1 MSIISSISTVVSIIE
16 LAYKGYKWV
25 DNLTPQ
31 IDRAYAN
38 ALKRWAPN
46 KGVRS
51 SFAHKQLSTMQ
62 ELSKYIIDKNSIN
75 GEIRLLLE
83 YFEDELKQDSCT
95 YLRIIEIIGQENL
108 VISKSIQG
116 SVYEIAQ
123 KMDDVF
129 SRISSQNER
138 TNTLLCN
145 IGERLDVKQK
155 TTIPPVIY
163 SDVNGYIQRTARVY
177 QTYDINIYLEK
188 NKFDPKPLSQYVI
201 EGDRLIALYSDAQ
214 LGKSTEL
221 KRLAFELYD
230 SNLYNP
236 FLFNLS
242 QYNGKLSL
250 EELVKISD
258 RFNSEK
264 VDVLILDGLDE
275 VADGN
280 REDLITEIE
289 YIAENHPNLYIIIS
303 CRSNFEA
310 TNSISGFKKLYL
322 NQLSWDDIEIYIKER
337 CIRYDALIHEIQD
350 KQYYEVAFSPFY
362 LNESIKYFQER
373 GELPANKTILYE
385 EFINRCFCIDNDRK
399 PNKGK
404 IVSLKTKLY
413 PVLRHIAFCM
423 LSSQRQ
429 EISADELNSELCI
442 TEDIIQQCLGTSLLY
457 NDGVNNMKFIHNSF
471 KEYIVAKYLSQLSF
485 NQVQSVIC
493 YNGTTKIKPTMYNT
507 SVLLLGVID
516 KSDELFNSLM
526 SWLINDYKELL
537 VRCGFEVLDEGQRN
551 QIFRDVYNDYKEK
564 HLWIG
569 YDFSKP
575 LIHFGNTKESLLF
588 LLEQIRE
595 EETYSTNMI
604 NALNMLKYAKFELMQ
619 AEEFEQAKLLLLS
632 VLQKYQDNVEYGSY
646 LCRPFENACFLTAQ
660 TISDFFEA
668 IKETT
673 NCNIINYFCTLV
685 CKIDQCDSY
694 ADWIFSK
701 MQYVHN
707 YTDECGIGHTV
718 SKDYF
723 IRFLK
728 NLKSPYN
735 IIKAISCCE
744 DLKECS
750 FSWSNEELWYT
761 SLFANLTKYSEISSP
776 VIDEVISIIS
786 ATEQQKLTL
795 SYCHGYYSFFSARAN
810 PNQIFEKHYLIAK
823 QLLKELSE
831 EKDEAKWI
839 EFYKSLNVV
848 VILLDN
854 DGLMNILSD
863 DTVDEQIIHWLCNI
877 VMSYPA
883 ISGEFI
889 SKINSRF
896 EHLNRWKTD
905 WNKRKKEA
913 LDILFERDSFT
924 FKVQEV
930 IAEKQKIATDIDS
943 RRELFSINTNDSVI
957 QFIWW
962 CKEPKK
968 KHVETSVIR
977 EKLKD
982 DVEYICFFINQ
993 LPIPSHSRD
1002 NEKITINDTQKGKLK
1017 EIVIFA
1023 LANPTKF
1030 SHIECLIRIIVE
1042 YNLVIPDT
1050 LLLKLFPYSHM
1061 HIAYTRKSKMNSKF
1075 HSSDI
1080 FLDYL
1085 GDNISDMQL
1094 LDQQIEEWITSI
1106 RSSQYQ
1112 FYQAITE
1119 HIVSYRKRHL
1129 YKYFKQ
1135 LLEKSTE
1142 YSYRLNIAICITK
1155 LGREGVEIVNGMLN
1169 DLNESEKLYYYEHI
1183 LFPEDKSCIINKERV
1198 CICKIIETR
1207 YSTYEDRLK
1216 EKALRILLNLGS
1228 NKALEWGLEYIK
1240 LHEEWKYQ
1248 DHFPSLHKYDSDY
1261 IESLSAYFDIA
1272 TSVTIPKLRIHSMI
1286 DSVIYALK
1294 VIANESEEMRDKVVG
1309 MFKQK
1314 ADIEDLFYLHRIA
1327 DETFDK
1333 YFETNYGVITLQQ
1346 ASGLY
1351 QSIAATY

>member
-1 MSIISSISTVVSIIE
+1 MEPISIISSISTVVSIIE

-31 IDRAYAN
+31 IDRAYAK
-38 ALKRWAPN
+38 ALKKWAPN

-83 YFEDELKQDSCT
+83 YFEEELKQDSCT

-108 VISKSIQG
+108 AISKSIQS
-116 SVYEIAQ
+116 SVNGINQ
-123 KMDDVF
+123 KIDDVSITIF
-129 SRISSQNER
+129 SQNER
-138 TNTLLCN
+138 INTLLCT
-145 IGERLDVKQK
+145 IIEQLDAKQK
-155 TTIPPVIY
+155 TTILPAIY
-163 SDVNGYIQRTARVY
+163 YDVDGYIQRTARVY
-177 QTYDINIYLEK
+177 QAYDISVYLEK
-188 NKFDPKPLSQYVI
+188 NKLDPKPLSQYVI

-221 KRLAFELYD
+221 RRLAFELYD

-242 QYNGKLSL
+242 QYNGKSRL

-258 RFNSEK
+258 RFNAEK

-275 VADGN
+275 VADNN

-289 YIAENHPNLYIIIS
+289 YIAENYPDLYIIVS

-310 TNSISGFKKLYL
+310 TNGISGFKKLYL

-337 CIRYDALIHEIQD
+337 CIRYDALIHEIQE
-350 KQYYEVAFSPFY
+350 KKYYEVAFSPFY
-362 LNESIKYFQER
+362 LNESIKYFQEK

-385 EFINRCFCIDNDRK
+385 EFINRCFYIDNNRK

-404 IVSLKTKLY
+404 VVSLKTRLY
-413 PVLRHIAFCM
+413 PILRHIAFCM

-429 EISADELNSELCI
+429 DISADELNSELSI
-442 TEDIIQQCLGTSLLY
+442 TEDIIQQCLSTSLLY
-457 NDGVNNMKFIHNSF
+457 NDELNNIKFIHNSF
-471 KEYIVAKYLSQLSF
+471 KEYIVAKHLSQLSF
-485 NQVQSVIC
+485 SQVQSVIC

-526 SWLINDYKELL
+526 SWLISDYKELL
-537 VRCGFEVLDEGQRN
+537 VRCGFEILDEGERN
-551 QIFRDVYNDYKEK
+551 QIFRDVFNDYKEK
-564 HLWIG
+564 HLWIE
-569 YDFSKP
+569 YDFSNS

-588 LLEQIRE
+588 LLEEIRC

-619 AEEFEQAKLLLLS
+619 AEEFEQARQLLLS
-632 VLQKYQDNVEYGSY
+632 VLHKYRDNVEYGSY
-646 LCRPFENACFLTAQ
+646 LCRPFENACFLSSQ
-660 TISDFFEA
+660 IISDFFAA

-707 YTDECGIGHTV
+707 YTDERGIGHTV

-723 IRFLK
+723 VRFLK
-728 NLKSPYN
+728 KLKNPHN

-750 FSWSNEELWYT
+750 FSWSNEDICYT
-761 SLFANLTKYSEISSP
+761 SLFANLMKYSKTSP
-776 VIDEVISIIS
+776 SIIDEAISTVSIV
-786 ATEQQKLTL
+786 EEQKLTL
-795 SYCHGYYSFFSARAN
+795 SYSQGYYSFFSLIADAN
-810 PNQIFEKHYLIAK
+810 KIFEEHYLVVK

-831 EKDEAKWI
+831 KRDDAKWV
-839 EFYKSLNVV
+839 EFHKSLNIIVV
-848 VILLDN
+848 LLDN
-854 DGLMNILSD
+854 DRLTNILSD
-863 DTVDEQIIHWLCNI
+863 DTIDEQIINWLCNI
-877 VMSYPA
+877 ILSYPA
-883 ISGEFI
+883 ISSEFI
-889 SKINSRF
+889 AKINSRF
-896 EHLNRWKTD
+896 EHFNKWKTD

-913 LDILFERDSFT
+913 LDILFERELFAT
-924 FKVQEV
+924 KVKDV
-930 IAEKQKIATDIDS
+930 ISGKQQIVTDTDS
-943 RRELFSINTNDSVI
+943 RREFFSMDTNDSVI
-957 QFIWW
+957 KFIWW

-993 LPIPSHSRD
+993 LPIPSHLRD
-1002 NEKITINDTQKGKLK
+1002 NEKITISDTQKDKLK

-1023 LANPTKF
+1023 LTNPTKF

-1042 YNLVIPDT
+1042 YNLLMPDV

-1061 HIAYTRKSKMNSKF
+1061 HINYTRKSKMNSKF
-1075 HSSDI
+1075 HNSGV

-1085 GDNISDMQL
+1085 GDNISDIQL
-1094 LDQQIEEWITSI
+1094 LDQQIEEWIVSI
-1106 RSSQYQ
+1106 KSNQCQ

-1135 LLEKSTE
+1135 LIEKSSE
-1142 YSYRLNIAICITK
+1142 YSYRLNIAICITE

-1183 LFPEDKSCIINKERV
+1183 LFPEDKSFIINKER
-1198 CICKIIETR
+1198 I
-1207 YSTYEDRLK
+1207 
-1216 EKALRILLNLGS
+1216 
-1228 NKALEWGLEYIK
+1228 
-1240 LHEEWKYQ
+1240 
-1248 DHFPSLHKYDSDY
+1248 KYDEVETTDNQETSD
-1261 IESLSAYFDIA
+1261 
-1272 TSVTIPKLRIHSMI
+1272 K
-1286 DSVIYALK
+1286 
-1294 VIANESEEMRDKVVG
+1294 EEK
-1309 MFKQK
+1309 
-1314 ADIEDLFYLHRIA
+1314 
-1327 DETFDK
+1327 
-1333 YFETNYGVITLQQ
+1333 
-1346 ASGLY
+1346 
-1351 QSIAATY
+1351 